1 MIEYFL
7 IFIAGVLGSMH
18 CLGMCGGFPIALSSV
33 PKKCG
38 IRKVSSHLLYN
49 IGRVFT
55 YTFLGMLVGYLG
67 LTIEKLGP
75 FVSGQVILSFL
86 AGIFMIYFGL
96 QIAGLIAEKNIPGFT
111 PIYNLLK
118 KIMATFLKHGEISG
132 SFYLGIF
139 NGFLPCP
146 LVYGFLL
153 AATASG
159 SPIKGAIVM
168 LCFGL
173 GTVPTMLSLGGLGEF
188 ITPKFKARL
197 SRVPGYLVLIFGL
210 ITVARGI
217 LPYISE
223 FGHSGPF
230 FH

>member
-7 IFIAGVLGSMH
+7 IFTAGVFGSMH
-18 CLGMCGGFPIALSSV
+18 CLGMCGGFPIAISSV
-33 PKKCG
+33 PKKCSV
-38 IRKVSSHLLYN
+38 RKASSHLLYN

-67 LTIEKLGP
+67 LRIEKLGT
-75 FVSGQVILSFL
+75 FLSGQVILSSL
-86 AGIFMIYFGL
+86 TGIFMIYFGL
-96 QIAGLIAEKNIPGFT
+96 QIAGLIGEKNIPGFT
-111 PIYNLLK
+111 PFYNLLK
-118 KIMATFLKHGEISG
+118 KIMATLLNQGKISG

-159 SPIKGAIVM
+159 SPIKGALVM
-168 LCFGL
+168 LSFGF
-173 GTVPTMLSLGGLGEF
+173 GTIPTMLSLGGLGEF

-197 SRVPGYLVLIFGL
+197 SRLPGYLVLIFGL
-210 ITVARGI
+210 ITLARGI

-223 FGHSGPF
+223 FGHSGHF
-230 FH
+230 LH

>member
-7 IFIAGVLGSMH
+7 IFTAGVLGSMH
-18 CLGMCGGFPIALSSV
+18 CLGMCGGFPIAISSV
-33 PKKCG
+33 PKKCR
-38 IRKVSSHLLYN
+38 IRKASNHLLYN

-67 LTIEKLGP
+67 LRVEKLGT
-75 FVSGQVILSFL
+75 FLSGQVILSSL

-96 QIAGLIAEKNIPGFT
+96 QIAGLIGEKNIPGFT
-111 PIYNLLK
+111 PFYNLLK
-118 KIMATFLKHGEISG
+118 KIMVTFLNQGKISG

-153 AATASG
+153 AAAASG
-159 SPIKGAIVM
+159 SPIKGALVM
-168 LCFGL
+168 LSFGL
-173 GTVPTMLSLGGLGEF
+173 GTIPTMLSLGGLGEF

-197 SRVPGYLVLIFGL
+197 SRFPGYLVLIFGL
-210 ITVARGI
+210 ITLARGI

-223 FGHSGPF
+223 FGHSGHFPY
-230 FH
+230 